1 MSLSARDQQA
11 LDSIKDDI
19 VRHHPEL
26 AALLVSFTRLAS
38 GEAMPARERI
48 RVGAGRAP
56 RCSCRKRRRRGGTV
70 GRHTRRVLHRLG
82 HPPAALLVSLLL
94 VVALVAVTLALNLG
108 DRQGAC
114 PDSWLAACRNSAS
127 TQLAARRA

>member
-19 VRHHPEL
+19 VRHDPEL

-48 RVGAGRAP
+48 RAAAGRAP
-56 RCSCRKRRRRGGTV
+56 RCTCRKRRRGGAV
-70 GRHTRRVLHRLG
+70 GRHASRVLHRLG
-82 HPPAALLVSLLL
+82 HPPAALLLSMLL

-114 PDSWLAACRNSAS
+114 SDSWLVTCRNSAS
-127 TQLAARRA
+127 AQLAARRA